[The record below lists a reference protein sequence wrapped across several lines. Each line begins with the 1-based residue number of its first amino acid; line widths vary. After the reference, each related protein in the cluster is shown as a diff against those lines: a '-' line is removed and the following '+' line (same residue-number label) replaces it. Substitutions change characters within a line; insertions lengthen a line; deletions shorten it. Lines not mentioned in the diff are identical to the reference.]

1 MITQIATVIGFT
13 VLGVWTLTWLFVFA
27 LLIREGYRS
36 YIRTGRFLKCLTAD
50 QRANASWGSIF
61 AWWFKDIFN
70 SYTYVEIN
78 GTRVY
83 RDVKKDPDEFYPG

>member
-36 YIRTGRFLKCLTAD
+36 YIRTSRFLKCLTAD

-83 RDVKKDPDEFYPG
+83 RDVKKDPDKFYPG